1 LNNEKNMK
9 QNLYKV
15 FIVSLMSLLF
25 SQNGMAQKIPDS
37 LNAVIEAL
45 RDSLRDVVE
54 ASAFEIDRDAE
65 LALDL
70 LTQENSE
77 SKLILNQAYGYLVFP
92 RVVKVGMGIG
102 LETGEGVLK
111 VSELSTDYYR
121 ISSGSLGF
129 QAGAQAK
136 AVVIAF
142 MTEDILDSFQNN
154 PGWKVGLDGHITII
168 DKGLNQSIDSDNIL
182 DPVVAFVFD
191 SRGLMYSLTLEG
203 SVFTKLDKSN

>member
-1 LNNEKNMK
+1 
-9 QNLYKV
+9 
-15 FIVSLMSLLF
+15 MSLLF
-25 SQNGMAQKIPDS
+25 FQNGVAQNIPAS
-37 LNAVIEAL
+37 LNTVIETL
-45 RDSLRDVVE
+45 RNSLRDVVE
-54 ASAFEIDRDAE
+54 ASASEIDRDAE

-70 LTQENSE
+70 LTREIVE

-92 RVVKVGMGIG
+92 RIVKVGMGIG

-142 MTEDILDSFQNN
+142 MTEDLLNSFQNN
-154 PGWKVGLDGHITII
+154 PGWKVGVDGHVTVI
-168 DKGLNQSIDSDNIL
+168 DRGLSQSLDSDNIL
-182 DPVVAFVFD
+182 DSVVAFVFD

-203 SVFTKLDKSN
+203 SVFTKLEKH

>member
-1 LNNEKNMK
+1 MK
-9 QNLYKV
+9 KYINKI
-15 FIVSLMSLLF
+15 FIISLMSLLF
-25 SQNGMAQKIPDS
+25 FQNGVAQNIPES
-37 LNAVIEAL
+37 LNTVIETL
-45 RDSLRDVVE
+45 RNSLRDVVE
-54 ASAFEIDRDAE
+54 ASASEIDRDAE
-65 LALDL
+65 IALDL
-70 LTQENSE
+70 LTREIVE

-92 RVVKVGMGIG
+92 RIVKVGMGIG

-142 MTEDILDSFQNN
+142 MTEDLLNSFQNN
-154 PGWKVGLDGHITII
+154 PGWKVGVDGHVTVI
-168 DKGLNQSIDSDNIL
+168 DRGLSQSLDSDNIL
-182 DPVVAFVFD
+182 DSVVAFVFD

-203 SVFTKLDKSN
+203 SVFTKLEKR

>member
-1 LNNEKNMK
+1 LRNEKNMK
-9 QNLYKV
+9 KYINKI
-15 FIVSLMSLLF
+15 FIISLMSLLF
-25 SQNGMAQKIPDS
+25 FQNGVAQNIPES
-37 LNAVIEAL
+37 LNTVIETL
-45 RDSLRDVVE
+45 RNSLRDVVE
-54 ASAFEIDRDAE
+54 ASASEIDRDAE

-70 LTQENSE
+70 LTREIVE

-92 RVVKVGMGIG
+92 RIVKVGMGIG

-142 MTEDILDSFQNN
+142 MTEDLLNSFQNN
-154 PGWKVGLDGHITII
+154 PGWKVGVDGHVTVI
-168 DKGLNQSIDSDNIL
+168 DRGLSQSLDSDNIL
-182 DPVVAFVFD
+182 DSVVAFVFD

-203 SVFTKLDKSN
+203 SVFTKLEKH

>member
-1 LNNEKNMK
+1 MK
-9 QNLYKV
+9 KYINKI
-15 FIVSLMSLLF
+15 FIISSMSLLF
-25 SQNGMAQKIPDS
+25 FQNGVTQNIPES
-37 LNAVIEAL
+37 LNTVIETL
-45 RDSLRDVVE
+45 RNSLRDVVE
-54 ASAFEIDRDAE
+54 ASASEIDRDAE

-70 LTQENSE
+70 LTREIVE

-92 RVVKVGMGIG
+92 RIVKVGMGIG

-142 MTEDILDSFQNN
+142 MTEDLLNSFQNN
-154 PGWKVGLDGHITII
+154 PGWKVGVDGHVTVI
-168 DKGLNQSIDSDNIL
+168 DRGLSQSLDSDNIL
-182 DPVVAFVFD
+182 DSVVAFVFD

-203 SVFTKLDKSN
+203 SVFTKLEKR

>member
-1 LNNEKNMK
+1 
-9 QNLYKV
+9 
-15 FIVSLMSLLF
+15 MSLLF
-25 SQNGMAQKIPDS
+25 FQNGVTQNIRES
-37 LNAVIEAL
+37 LNTVIETL
-45 RDSLRDVVE
+45 RNSLRDVVE
-54 ASAFEIDRDAE
+54 ASASEIDRDAE

-70 LTQENSE
+70 LTREIVE

-92 RVVKVGMGIG
+92 RIVKVGMGIG

-142 MTEDILDSFQNN
+142 MTEDLLNSFQNN
-154 PGWKVGLDGHITII
+154 PGWKVGVDGHVTVI
-168 DKGLNQSIDSDNIL
+168 DRGLSQSLDSDNIL
-182 DPVVAFVFD
+182 DSVVAFVFD

-203 SVFTKLDKSN
+203 SVFTKLEKR

>member
-25 SQNGMAQKIPDS
+25 FQNGMAQKIPDS

-154 PGWKVGLDGHITII
+154 PGWKLGLDGHITII

-191 SRGLMYSLTLEG
+191 SKGLMYSLTLEG
-203 SVFTKLDKSN
+203 SVFTKLEKR

>member
-1 LNNEKNMK
+1 MK
-9 QNLYKV
+9 KYINKI
-15 FIVSLMSLLF
+15 FIISLMSLLF
-25 SQNGMAQKIPDS
+25 FQNGVAQNIPAS
-37 LNAVIEAL
+37 LNTVIETL
-45 RDSLRDVVE
+45 RNSLRDVVE
-54 ASAFEIDRDAE
+54 ASASEIDRDAE
-65 LALDL
+65 LALDI
-70 LTQENSE
+70 LTREIVE

-92 RVVKVGMGIG
+92 RIVKVGMGIG

-142 MTEDILDSFQNN
+142 MTEDLLNSFQNN
-154 PGWKVGLDGHITII
+154 PGWKVGVDGHVTVI
-168 DKGLNQSIDSDNIL
+168 DRGLSQSLDSDNIL
-182 DPVVAFVFD
+182 DSVVAFVFD

-203 SVFTKLDKSN
+203 SVFTKLEKR

>member
-1 LNNEKNMK
+1 MK
-9 QNLYKV
+9 KYINKI
-15 FIVSLMSLLF
+15 FIISLMSLLF
-25 SQNGMAQKIPDS
+25 FQNGVTQNIRES
-37 LNAVIEAL
+37 LNTVIETL
-45 RDSLRDVVE
+45 RNSLRDVVE
-54 ASAFEIDRDAE
+54 ASASEIDRDAE

-70 LTQENSE
+70 LTREIVE

-92 RVVKVGMGIG
+92 RIVKVGMGIG

-142 MTEDILDSFQNN
+142 MTEDLLNSFQNN
-154 PGWKVGLDGHITII
+154 PGWKVGVDGHVTVI
-168 DKGLNQSIDSDNIL
+168 DRGLSQSLDSDNIL
-182 DPVVAFVFD
+182 DSVVAFVFD

-203 SVFTKLDKSN
+203 SVFTKLEKR

>member
-1 LNNEKNMK
+1 MK
-9 QNLYKV
+9 KIINKI
-15 FIVSLMSLLF
+15 FIITLMSLFF
-25 SQNGMAQKIPDS
+25 SQYGMAQNIPDS
-37 LNAVIEAL
+37 LNTVIETL

-70 LTQENSE
+70 LTQEISE

-142 MTEDILDSFQNN
+142 MTEDLLDSFQNN

>member
-1 LNNEKNMK
+1 LRNEKNMRK
-9 QNLYKV
+9 YINKI
-15 FIVSLMSLLF
+15 FIISLMSLLF
-25 SQNGMAQKIPDS
+25 FQNGVAQNIPES
-37 LNAVIEAL
+37 LNTVIETL
-45 RDSLRDVVE
+45 RNSLRDVVE
-54 ASAFEIDRDAE
+54 ASASEIDRDAE

-70 LTQENSE
+70 LTREIVE

-92 RVVKVGMGIG
+92 RIVKVGMGIG

-142 MTEDILDSFQNN
+142 MTEDLLNSFQNN
-154 PGWKVGLDGHITII
+154 PGWKVGVDGHVTVI
-168 DKGLNQSIDSDNIL
+168 DRGLSQSLDSDNIL
-182 DPVVAFVFD
+182 DSVVAFVFD

-203 SVFTKLDKSN
+203 SVFTKLEKH

>member
-1 LNNEKNMK
+1 MK
-9 QNLYKV
+9 KYINKI
-15 FIVSLMSLLF
+15 FIISLMSLLF
-25 SQNGMAQKIPDS
+25 FQNGVAQNIPVS
-37 LNAVIEAL
+37 LNTVIETL
-45 RDSLRDVVE
+45 RNSLRDVVE
-54 ASAFEIDRDAE
+54 ASASEIDRDAE

-70 LTQENSE
+70 LTREIVE

-92 RVVKVGMGIG
+92 RIVKVGMGIG

-142 MTEDILDSFQNN
+142 MTEDLLNSFQNN
-154 PGWKVGLDGHITII
+154 PGWKVGVDGHVTVI
-168 DKGLNQSIDSDNIL
+168 DRGLSQSLDSDNIL
-182 DPVVAFVFD
+182 DSVVAFVFD

-203 SVFTKLDKSN
+203 SVFTKLEKR

>member
-1 LNNEKNMK
+1 MS
-9 QNLYKV
+9 
-15 FIVSLMSLLF
+15 SLF
-25 SQNGMAQKIPDS
+25 FQNGVAQNIPES
-37 LNAVIEAL
+37 LNTVIETL
-45 RDSLRDVVE
+45 RNSLRDIVE
-54 ASAFEIDRDAE
+54 ASASEIDRDAE

-70 LTQENSE
+70 LTQEISE

-92 RVVKVGMGIG
+92 RIVKVGMGIG

-142 MTEDILDSFQNN
+142 MTEDLLDSFQNN
-154 PGWKVGLDGHITII
+154 PGWKIGVDGHVTVI
-168 DKGLNQSIDSDNIL
+168 DRGLSQSVDSDNIL
-182 DPVVAFVFD
+182 DSVVAFVFD

-203 SVFTKLDKSN
+203 SVFTKLEKR

>member
-1 LNNEKNMK
+1 MK
-9 QNLYKV
+9 KYINKF
-15 FIVSLMSLLF
+15 FIISLMSLLF
-25 SQNGMAQKIPDS
+25 FQNGVAQNIPES
-37 LNAVIEAL
+37 LNTVIETL
-45 RDSLRDVVE
+45 RNSLRDVVE
-54 ASAFEIDRDAE
+54 ASASEIDRDAE

-70 LTQENSE
+70 LTREIVE

-92 RVVKVGMGIG
+92 RIVKVGMGIG

-142 MTEDILDSFQNN
+142 MTEDLLNSFQNN
-154 PGWKVGLDGHITII
+154 PGWKVGIDGHVTVI
-168 DKGLNQSIDSDNIL
+168 DRGLSQSLDSDNIL
-182 DPVVAFVFD
+182 DSVVAFVFD

-203 SVFTKLDKSN
+203 SVFTKLEKR

>member
-1 LNNEKNMK
+1 MK
-9 QNLYKV
+9 KIINKI
-15 FIVSLMSLLF
+15 FIISLMSSLF
-25 SQNGMAQKIPDS
+25 FQNGVAQNIPES
-37 LNAVIEAL
+37 LNTVIETL
-45 RDSLRDVVE
+45 RNSLRDIVE
-54 ASAFEIDRDAE
+54 ASASEIDRDAE

-70 LTQENSE
+70 LTREIVE

-92 RVVKVGMGIG
+92 RIVKVGMGIG

-142 MTEDILDSFQNN
+142 MTEDLLDSFQNN
-154 PGWKVGLDGHITII
+154 PGWKIGVDGHVTVI
-168 DKGLNQSIDSDNIL
+168 DRGLSQSVDSDNIL
-182 DPVVAFVFD
+182 DSVVAFVFD

-203 SVFTKLDKSN
+203 SVFTKLEKR

>member
-1 LNNEKNMK
+1 MK

-70 LTQENSE
+70 LTQEISE

-142 MTEDILDSFQNN
+142 MTEELLDSFQNN
-154 PGWKVGLDGHITII
+154 PGWKIGVDGHVTII
-168 DKGLNQSIDSDNIL
+168 DKGLSQSVDSDNIL
-182 DPVVAFVFD
+182 DAVVAFVFD

-203 SVFTKLDKSN
+203 SVFTKLEKR

>member
-1 LNNEKNMK
+1 MK
-9 QNLYKV
+9 KIINKI
-15 FIVSLMSLLF
+15 FIITLMSLFF
-25 SQNGMAQKIPDS
+25 SQYGMAQNIPDS
-37 LNAVIEAL
+37 LNTVIETL

-70 LTQENSE
+70 LTQEISE

-142 MTEDILDSFQNN
+142 MTEDLLDSFQNN

-168 DKGLNQSIDSDNIL
+168 DKGRTQSIDSDNIL

>member
-1 LNNEKNMK
+1 MK
-9 QNLYKV
+9 KYINKI
-15 FIVSLMSLLF
+15 FIISLMSLLF
-25 SQNGMAQKIPDS
+25 FQNGVAQNIPES
-37 LNAVIEAL
+37 LNTVIETL
-45 RDSLRDVVE
+45 RNSLRDVVE
-54 ASAFEIDRDAE
+54 ASASEIDRDAE
-65 LALDL
+65 IALDL
-70 LTQENSE
+70 LTREIVE

-92 RVVKVGMGIG
+92 RIVKVGMGIG

-142 MTEDILDSFQNN
+142 MTEDLLNSFQNN
-154 PGWKVGLDGHITII
+154 PGWKVGVDGHVTVI
-168 DKGLNQSIDSDNIL
+168 DRGLSQSLDSDNIL
-182 DPVVAFVFD
+182 DSVVAFVFD

-203 SVFTKLDKSN
+203 SVFTKLEKH

>member
-1 LNNEKNMK
+1 MEKYINK
-9 QNLYKV
+9 I
-15 FIVSLMSLLF
+15 FIISLMSLLF
-25 SQNGMAQKIPDS
+25 FQNGVTQNIPES
-37 LNAVIEAL
+37 LNTVIETL
-45 RDSLRDVVE
+45 RNSLRDVVE
-54 ASAFEIDRDAE
+54 ASASEIDRDAE

-70 LTQENSE
+70 LTREIVE

-92 RVVKVGMGIG
+92 RIVKVGMGIG

-142 MTEDILDSFQNN
+142 MTEDLLNSFQNN
-154 PGWKVGLDGHITII
+154 PGWKVGVDGHVTVI
-168 DKGLNQSIDSDNIL
+168 DRGLSQSLDSDNIL
-182 DPVVAFVFD
+182 DSVVAFVFD

-203 SVFTKLDKSN
+203 SVFTKLEKR

>member
-1 LNNEKNMK
+1 MK
-9 QNLYKV
+9 KIITKI
-15 FIVSLMSLLF
+15 FIISLMSSLF
-25 SQNGMAQKIPDS
+25 FQNGVAQNVPES
-37 LNAVIEAL
+37 LNTVIETL
-45 RDSLRDVVE
+45 RNSLRDIVE
-54 ASAFEIDRDAE
+54 ASASEIDRDAE

-70 LTQENSE
+70 LTQEISE

-92 RVVKVGMGIG
+92 RIVKVGMGIG

-136 AVVIAF
+136 ALVIAF
-142 MTEDILDSFQNN
+142 MTEDLLDSFQNN
-154 PGWKVGLDGHITII
+154 PGWKIGVDGHVTVI
-168 DKGLNQSIDSDNIL
+168 DRGLSQSVDSDNIL
-182 DPVVAFVFD
+182 DSVVAFVFD

-203 SVFTKLDKSN
+203 SVFTKLEKR

>member
-1 LNNEKNMK
+1 MK
-9 QNLYKV
+9 KYINKF
-15 FIVSLMSLLF
+15 FIISLMSLLF
-25 SQNGMAQKIPDS
+25 FQNGVAQNIPES
-37 LNAVIEAL
+37 LNTVIETL
-45 RDSLRDVVE
+45 RNSLRDVVE
-54 ASAFEIDRDAE
+54 ASASEIDRDAE
-65 LALDL
+65 LALEL
-70 LTQENSE
+70 LTREIVE

-92 RVVKVGMGIG
+92 RIVKVGMGIG

-142 MTEDILDSFQNN
+142 MTEDLLNSFQNN
-154 PGWKVGLDGHITII
+154 PGWKVGVDGHVTVI
-168 DKGLNQSIDSDNIL
+168 DRGLSQSLDSDNIL
-182 DPVVAFVFD
+182 DSVVAFVFD

-203 SVFTKLDKSN
+203 SVFTKLEKR

>member
-1 LNNEKNMK
+1 MRKYINKI
-9 QNLYKV
+9 
-15 FIVSLMSLLF
+15 FIISLMSLLF
-25 SQNGMAQKIPDS
+25 FQNGVAQNIPES
-37 LNAVIEAL
+37 LNTVIETL
-45 RDSLRDVVE
+45 RNSLRDVVE
-54 ASAFEIDRDAE
+54 ASASEIDRDAE

-70 LTQENSE
+70 LTREIVE

-92 RVVKVGMGIG
+92 RIVKVGMGIG

-142 MTEDILDSFQNN
+142 MTEDLLNSFQNN
-154 PGWKVGLDGHITII
+154 PGWKVGVDGHVTVI
-168 DKGLNQSIDSDNIL
+168 DRGLSQSLDSDNIL
-182 DPVVAFVFD
+182 DSVVAFVFD

-203 SVFTKLDKSN
+203 SVFTKLEKH

>member
-1 LNNEKNMK
+1 MK
-9 QNLYKV
+9 KYINKI
-15 FIVSLMSLLF
+15 FIISLMSLLF
-25 SQNGMAQKIPDS
+25 FQNGVTQNIPES
-37 LNAVIEAL
+37 LNTVIETL
-45 RDSLRDVVE
+45 RNSLRDVVE
-54 ASAFEIDRDAE
+54 ASASEIDRDAE

-70 LTQENSE
+70 LTREIVE

-92 RVVKVGMGIG
+92 RIVKVGMGIG

-142 MTEDILDSFQNN
+142 MTEDLLNSFQNN
-154 PGWKVGLDGHITII
+154 PGWKVGVDGHVTVI
-168 DKGLNQSIDSDNIL
+168 DRGLSQSLDSDNIL
-182 DPVVAFVFD
+182 DSVVAFVFD

-203 SVFTKLDKSN
+203 SVFTKLEKR

>member
-1 LNNEKNMK
+1 MK
-9 QNLYKV
+9 KYIKKI
-15 FIVSLMSLLF
+15 FIISLMSLLF
-25 SQNGMAQKIPDS
+25 FQNGVAQNIPES
-37 LNAVIEAL
+37 LNTVIETL
-45 RDSLRDVVE
+45 RNSLRDVVE
-54 ASAFEIDRDAE
+54 ASASEIDRDAE

-70 LTQENSE
+70 LTREIVE

-92 RVVKVGMGIG
+92 RIVKVGMGIG

-142 MTEDILDSFQNN
+142 MTEDLLNSFQNN
-154 PGWKVGLDGHITII
+154 PGWKVGVDGHVTVI
-168 DKGLNQSIDSDNIL
+168 DRGLSQSLDSDNIL
-182 DPVVAFVFD
+182 DSVVAFVFD

-203 SVFTKLDKSN
+203 SVFTKLEKR

>member
-1 LNNEKNMK
+1 MK
-9 QNLYKV
+9 KYINKI
-15 FIVSLMSLLF
+15 FIISLMSLLF
-25 SQNGMAQKIPDS
+25 FQNGVAQTIPES
-37 LNAVIEAL
+37 LNTVIETL
-45 RDSLRDVVE
+45 RNSLRDVVE
-54 ASAFEIDRDAE
+54 ASASEIDRDAE

-70 LTQENSE
+70 LTREIVE

-92 RVVKVGMGIG
+92 RIVKVGMGIG

-142 MTEDILDSFQNN
+142 MTEDLLNSFQNN
-154 PGWKVGLDGHITII
+154 PGWKVGVDGHVTVI
-168 DKGLNQSIDSDNIL
+168 DRGLSQSLDSDNIL
-182 DPVVAFVFD
+182 DSVVAFVFD

-203 SVFTKLDKSN
+203 SVFTKLEKR

>member
-1 LNNEKNMK
+1 MK
-9 QNLYKV
+9 KYINKI
-15 FIVSLMSLLF
+15 FIISLMSLLF
-25 SQNGMAQKIPDS
+25 FQNGVTQNIPES
-37 LNAVIEAL
+37 LNTVIETL
-45 RDSLRDVVE
+45 RNSLRDVVE
-54 ASAFEIDRDAE
+54 ASASEIDRDAE

-70 LTQENSE
+70 LTREIVE

-92 RVVKVGMGIG
+92 RIVKVGMGIG

-142 MTEDILDSFQNN
+142 MTEDLLNSFQNN
-154 PGWKVGLDGHITII
+154 PGWKVGVDGHVTVI
-168 DKGLNQSIDSDNIL
+168 DRGLSQSLDSDNIL
-182 DPVVAFVFD
+182 DSIVAFVFD

-203 SVFTKLDKSN
+203 SVFTKLEKR

>member
-1 LNNEKNMK
+1 
-9 QNLYKV
+9 
-15 FIVSLMSLLF
+15 
-25 SQNGMAQKIPDS
+25 MAQGIPDS
-37 LNAVIEAL
+37 LNTVIETL

-70 LTQENSE
+70 LTQEISE

-142 MTEDILDSFQNN
+142 MTEDLLDSFQNN

-168 DKGLNQSIDSDNIL
+168 DKGLSQSIDSDNIL

>member
-1 LNNEKNMK
+1 MK
-9 QNLYKV
+9 KIITKI
-15 FIVSLMSLLF
+15 FIISLMSSLF
-25 SQNGMAQKIPDS
+25 FQNGVAQNIPES
-37 LNAVIEAL
+37 LNTVIETL
-45 RDSLRDVVE
+45 RNSLRDIVE
-54 ASAFEIDRDAE
+54 ASASEIDRDAE

-70 LTQENSE
+70 LTQEISE

-92 RVVKVGMGIG
+92 RIVKVGMGIG

-142 MTEDILDSFQNN
+142 MTEDLLDSFQNN
-154 PGWKVGLDGHITII
+154 PGWKIGVDGHVTVI
-168 DKGLNQSIDSDNIL
+168 DRGLSQSVDSDNIL
-182 DPVVAFVFD
+182 DSVVAFVFD

-203 SVFTKLDKSN
+203 SVFTKLEKR

>member
-1 LNNEKNMK
+1 LRNEKNMK
-9 QNLYKV
+9 KYINKF
-15 FIVSLMSLLF
+15 FIISLMSLLF
-25 SQNGMAQKIPDS
+25 FQNAVAQNIPES
-37 LNAVIEAL
+37 LNTVIETL
-45 RDSLRDVVE
+45 RNSLRDVVE
-54 ASAFEIDRDAE
+54 ASASEIDRDAE

-70 LTQENSE
+70 LTREIVE

-92 RVVKVGMGIG
+92 RIVKVGMGIG

-142 MTEDILDSFQNN
+142 MTEDLLNSFQNN
-154 PGWKVGLDGHITII
+154 PGWKVGVDGHVTVI
-168 DKGLNQSIDSDNIL
+168 DRGLSQSLDSDNIL
-182 DPVVAFVFD
+182 DSVVAFVFD

-203 SVFTKLDKSN
+203 SVFTKLEKR

>member
-1 LNNEKNMK
+1 MRKYINKI
-9 QNLYKV
+9 
-15 FIVSLMSLLF
+15 FIISLMSLLF
-25 SQNGMAQKIPDS
+25 FQNGVAQNIPES
-37 LNAVIEAL
+37 LNTVIETL
-45 RDSLRDVVE
+45 RNSLRDVVE
-54 ASAFEIDRDAE
+54 ASASEIDRDAE

-70 LTQENSE
+70 LTREIVE

-92 RVVKVGMGIG
+92 RIVKVGMGIG

-142 MTEDILDSFQNN
+142 MTEDLLNSFQNN
-154 PGWKVGLDGHITII
+154 PGWKVGVDGHVTVI
-168 DKGLNQSIDSDNIL
+168 DRGLSQSLDSDNIL
-182 DPVVAFVFD
+182 DSVVAFVFD

-203 SVFTKLDKSN
+203 SVFTKLEKR

>member
-1 LNNEKNMK
+1 MK
-9 QNLYKV
+9 KIINKI
-15 FIVSLMSLLF
+15 FIITLMSLFF
-25 SQNGMAQKIPDS
+25 SQYGMAQNIPDS
-37 LNAVIEAL
+37 LNTVIETL

-70 LTQENSE
+70 LTQEISE

-142 MTEDILDSFQNN
+142 MTEDILNSFQNN
-154 PGWKVGLDGHITII
+154 PGWKVGVDGHVTVI
-168 DKGLNQSIDSDNIL
+168 DRGLNQSFDSDNIL
-182 DPVVAFVFD
+182 DSVVAFVFD

-203 SVFTKLDKSN
+203 SVFTKLEKR

>member
-1 LNNEKNMK
+1 MK
-9 QNLYKV
+9 KYINKI
-15 FIVSLMSLLF
+15 FIISLMSLLF
-25 SQNGMAQKIPDS
+25 FQNGVAQNIPES
-37 LNAVIEAL
+37 LNTVIETL
-45 RDSLRDVVE
+45 RNSLRDVVE
-54 ASAFEIDRDAE
+54 ASASEIDRDAE

-70 LTQENSE
+70 LTREIVE

-92 RVVKVGMGIG
+92 RIVKVGMGIG

-142 MTEDILDSFQNN
+142 MTEDLLNSFQNN
-154 PGWKVGLDGHITII
+154 PGWKVGVDGHITVI
-168 DKGLNQSIDSDNIL
+168 DRGLSQSLDSDNIL
-182 DPVVAFVFD
+182 DSVVAFVFD

-203 SVFTKLDKSN
+203 SVFTKLEKR

>member
-1 LNNEKNMK
+1 MK
-9 QNLYKV
+9 KYINK
-15 FIVSLMSLLF
+15 IVIIIYMSLLF
-25 SQNGMAQKIPDS
+25 FQNGVAQNIPAS
-37 LNAVIEAL
+37 LNTVIETL
-45 RDSLRDVVE
+45 RNSLRDVVE
-54 ASAFEIDRDAE
+54 ASASEIDRDAE

-70 LTQENSE
+70 LTREIVE

-92 RVVKVGMGIG
+92 RIVKVGMGIG

-142 MTEDILDSFQNN
+142 MTEDLLNSFQNN
-154 PGWKVGLDGHITII
+154 PGWKVGVDGHVTVI
-168 DKGLNQSIDSDNIL
+168 DRGLSQSLDSDNIL
-182 DPVVAFVFD
+182 DSVVAFVFD

-203 SVFTKLDKSN
+203 SVFTKLEKR